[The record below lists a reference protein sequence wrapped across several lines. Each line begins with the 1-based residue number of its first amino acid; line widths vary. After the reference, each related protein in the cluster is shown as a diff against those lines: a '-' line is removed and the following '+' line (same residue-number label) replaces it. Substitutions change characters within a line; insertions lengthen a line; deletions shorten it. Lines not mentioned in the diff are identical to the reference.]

1 MAANW
6 TSHGTPRERTRD
18 RIKHSRCKYICWKTF
33 LFPIKASHLF
43 GTITTKK
50 WTHTGTHLCVAHEED
65 KHLICVSKITTNE
78 RQVWGK
84 LAVPSAHNRFCV
96 LVAAKP
102 NPSLFYQGCSDFV
115 PSACPCL
122 PNVLM
127 TLATVT
133 TEETHLSLIPSWP
146 RRPI

>member
-1 MAANW
+1 MQIHLLEDLFCFP
-6 TSHGTPRERTRD
+6 S
-18 RIKHSRCKYICWKTF
+18 KHHICLAQLQQTNE
-33 LFPIKASHLF
+33 
-43 GTITTKK
+43 
-50 WTHTGTHLCVAHEED
+50 HTGAHLCVAHEED
-65 KHLICVSKITTNE
+65 KHPICVSKITINE

-102 NPSLFYQGCSDFV
+102 NPSVFYQGCSDFV

-133 TEETHLSLIPSWP
+133 TEETHLSLIPS
-146 RRPI
+146 